1 MENWSCYTPFVLWS
15 EVARSGN
22 SATLNKIIF
31 VGFGPDGRLG
41 PIGGEARDPQKP
53 TYQGLHQGLP
63 STTTRY
69 NHQHHDAE
77 GSHYID
83 YQIADHVF
91 AGFCI
96 LQIGQIGQFDVF
108 GYIADGSAYCLRN
121 LA

>member
-1 MENWSCYTPFVLWS
+1 MSLQIGENKSRLAYLYESMSSTQKQNTTQTQQS
-15 EVARSGN
+15 ESG
-22 SATLNKIIF
+22 SAEDHF
-31 VGFGPDGRLG
+31 SPEVC
-41 PIGGEARDPQKP
+41 PILQTFPQKSV
-53 TYQGLHQGLP
+53 YI
-63 STTTRY
+63 RR
-69 NHQHHDAE
+69 E

-83 YQIADHVF
+83 YQITDHVF